1 MKKRN
6 RVISTILG
14 IGMSVMMIGA
24 NVQAA
29 SSYKVVY
36 GDGGVYTI
44 GSGKGYTLKVEASS
58 DELKGISVDGTSIT
72 DYTVNNSSN
81 VTTSEAPATT
91 SEAPA
96 TTSEAPATTSEAPV
110 TTSEAPP
117 ERTPEA
123 PEASAGAMSYSS
135 TKKSK
140 GIVSSVASLLKS
152 ILNPKSV
159 QAADVDTITVTIASS
174 YMDKL
179 SLGEH
184 TLVLNFADGK
194 AEATVTVQDSDSK
207 SEAATTVDT
216 GNKTDKTTSNN
227 KTGNKTD
234 KTTSSNSKTQNNAPK
249 TGDNAGIFG
258 FSMLAALSGAAIF
271 VLGKKKVIK

>member
-1 MKKRN
+1 M
-6 RVISTILG
+6 
-14 IGMSVMMIGA
+14 
-24 NVQAA
+24 
-29 SSYKVVY
+29 
-36 GDGGVYTI
+36 
-44 GSGKGYTLKVEASS
+44 
-58 DELKGISVDGTSIT
+58 
-72 DYTVNNSSN
+72 
-81 VTTSEAPATT
+81 
-91 SEAPA
+91 
-96 TTSEAPATTSEAPV
+96 
-110 TTSEAPP
+110 
-117 ERTPEA
+117 
-123 PEASAGAMSYSS
+123 
-135 TKKSK
+135 
-140 GIVSSVASLLKS
+140 SSVASLLKS